1 MRDKEP
7 HTTLL
12 FVRHGQP
19 DYPEDRI
26 YARADDPGLTPA
38 GVAQAHALAAWAKG
52 ERIDAAYVSPTRRT
66 RETAAPMLDAL
77 GLPPILDA
85 RLEER
90 HFGVWEGLLF
100 DEIRSGHPE
109 QFVAWKTDPVGFA
122 PQGGETITSMAAR
135 VEAVLADIRKAHP
148 GGTCLVVAHV
158 GTIRTALC
166 AALKVPVAEY
176 RRFHIA
182 TGSVA
187 RVDYG
192 RHQAN
197 LIYLGIL
204 PGGRNAWS
212 GGDA

>member
-1 MRDKEP
+1 MREKEP

-19 DYPEDRI
+19 DYPEDRL

-38 GVAQAHALAAWAKG
+38 GMEQARALAAWAK
-52 ERIDAAYVSPTRRT
+52 EVRIDAAYVSPTRRT

-77 GLPPILDA
+77 GLPANLDA

-90 HFGVWEGLLF
+90 HFGVWEGLML
-100 DEIRSGHPE
+100 DDIRTGYPE
-109 QFVAWKTDPVGFA
+109 EFVAWKTDPVGFA
-122 PQGGETITSMAAR
+122 PSGGETIVTMADR
-135 VEAVLADIRKAHP
+135 VEAALADIRRAHP

-158 GTIRTALC
+158 GTIRTAMC
-166 AALKVPVAEY
+166 GALRVPLAEY

-192 RHQAN
+192 RRQAN

-204 PGGRNAWS
+204 PGGQNAWS
-212 GGDA
+212 GGET